1 MEAYPGLDQCPEGQY
16 VDVTF
21 GMLPG
26 GLPKPLPQPNGISSD
41 EERASDEE
49 EASDEEDS
57 SDDQT
62 VQGNNFDGSDIVTIY
77 DGNGDPCQLP
87 REVYEEYRR
96 GGYKFSQ

>member
-16 VDVTF
+16 ADVTF

-26 GLPKPLPQPNGISSD
+26 DLPKPLPQPNGISSD
-41 EERASDEE
+41 EE
-49 EASDEEDS
+49 EASNEENS
-57 SDDQT
+57 SDDRA
-62 VQGNNFDGSDIVTIY
+62 VQGDNFDGVDAVTVY

-87 REVYEEYRR
+87 REVYEEYCR